1 MGSVKEFKQV
11 SVMCYI
17 LFRIGLNLGKLK
29 SGELDK
35 GFPNTSSANTL
46 HIKKAEVIRR
56 WKGEYEF

>member
-1 MGSVKEFKQV
+1 
-11 SVMCYI
+11 MCYI

-46 HIKKAEVIRR
+46 HITKAEVIRR